1 MDTNKLLFV
10 DVETTIRNTVGKN
23 KASAF
28 CKDNFIVY
36 SGVMRSG
43 DGCVSIVN
51 GPAEPPTDEGYAVV
65 GHNIKFDLH
74 HLRAANESWWEYVMR
89 NGVWDTSIAEY
100 LLTAQIEKYPSLDS
114 CAVKYGGTVK
124 DNRLKDEFWGKGI
137 DTTEIPEDIILP
149 YLEQD
154 VLNTKII
161 AEAQIEEAERL
172 GMMPLMRAMM
182 SAMLATAEMEWNG
195 LYVDLDRLE
204 SIQETLETER
214 RSLLQK
220 LEDEV
225 IEMGLA
231 LPRDVLNLSSN
242 KQLSAILFGGDVDY
256 TDKEQIGFFKTGA
269 KKGEPRYKN
278 VQKSVMSKG
287 LYTPKKEWENKL
299 GYYSSSDDILSEL
312 FGEHGGVFLEGML
325 RLRWLNKQ
333 INTYAEGMKKLV
345 MPDGLIHHSLQCT
358 STSTG
363 RLSCT
368 VAGTLVTTDR
378 GEVPIEDVRIGD
390 MVLTHRNRFRPVVAT
405 IDNDVQQV
413 YEVKFSS
420 GKVLTCT
427 KDHSMLYYTGEFK
440 SLDCVTKELFNV
452 SIKDLDDERG
462 KYKSV
467 LGSIPQE
474 GVLYDTENIR
484 DAGYELP
491 QCVTLRE
498 NTSPGVRIQ
507 GSEEDALR
515 PFQGGR
521 EESDVWED
529 WGIASQLH
537 RSSLGLQRVLYLH
550 PRRKTTVCTSSSD
563 GTGVRFRRNT
573 PDVACPPYRW
583 ESSEQFVRQLS
594 RMYSNWAC
602 GDTQS
607 GDRTALDTIEKV
619 ERAGCH
625 RVYDLTVL
633 EDHSYYTNGVCS
645 HNCTAPNLQNIPSQG
660 ESEIKAYFSSRF
672 GDKGRIISADYSQLE
687 VVWLAWAA
695 GDENMKND
703 IKNGVDFHCKRLAL
717 KVGEPYDDVVRKC
730 KVEELPEWVEMRK
743 KIKTFSFQRSYG
755 AGAAA
760 ISAATGMSVEEV
772 KEIIKNEEKAY
783 PQLTQFY
790 KQIQL
795 EVERSVSAAE
805 KVYKIEN
812 GIPLKYGF
820 YVSPTGRRYHFP
832 QSVFTYYSKQEM
844 KQKTEP
850 SFSPTIIKN
859 YPIQGGAT
867 GDLVPFM
874 MAVLMHKL
882 RSAGYGEKCLLIN
895 QVHDSIMLDTHEE
908 IVYDVCQLVKE
919 TLEDAPRLLGKHFG
933 LDFGLPLG
941 VDVEFGLNWK
951 EQEKYVSTKKETEMV
966 QGLVEAVTK
975 EPRQDKYDKQFYNG
989 VKIGDNWY
997 NFPPENTPAKG
1008 QVVEFEAPAKGNKI
1022 ADFTVTDGS
1031 ATAGQAGPKQGK
1043 LPTSVEGQI
1052 KGMILNNA
1060 VQMSIAT
1067 ANGQPLTKESIVAAA
1082 KVVLEAR
1089 SEIDQFEI
1097 AA

>member
-1 MDTNKLLFV
+1 MGKFLYV
-10 DVETTIRNTVGKN
+10 DVETTIRNKIGKN

-28 CKDNFIVY
+28 CPDNFIVW
-36 SGVMRSG
+36 SGLKRCHDAS
-43 DGCVSIVN
+43 VSITN
-51 GPAEPPTDEGYAVV
+51 GPAQPPKEAGYTVV

-74 HLRAANESWWEYVMR
+74 HLRAADDGWWEYVLD

-114 CAVKYGGTVK
+114 CAIKYGGTVK

-154 VLNTKII
+154 VLNTEII
-161 AEAQIEEAERL
+161 AKAQMEEAERL

-182 SAMLATAEMEWNG
+182 QAMLATAEMEWNG

-242 KQLSAILFGGDVDY
+242 KQLSAILFGGEVDY
-256 TDKEQIGFFKTGA
+256 TDKEQIGFFKTGE
-269 KKGEPRYKN
+269 KKGQPRYKN
-278 VQKSVMSKG
+278 VPKSVMSKG
-287 LYTPKKEWENKL
+287 LYTPKKAWENKL

-312 FGEHGGVFLEGML
+312 FGEHGGAFLEGML

-345 MPDGLIHHSLQCT
+345 MPDGLIHHNLQCT

-378 GEVPIEDVRIGD
+378 GQVPIEEVQIGD

-413 YEVKFSS
+413 YKVTFSS

-440 SLDCVTKELFNV
+440 SLDTITQEIFNV
-452 SIKDLDDERG
+452 SIEELDNQRR
-462 KYKSV
+462 KYTEV
-467 LGSIPQE
+467 FGAVPEE
-474 GVLYDTENIR
+474 GVLYNSENLR
-484 DAGYELP
+484 DSGYELP
-491 QCVTLRE
+491 QCVTLCEEQYVGGR
-498 NTSPGVRIQ
+498 VQ
-507 GSEEDALR
+507 GFEEDALR

-521 EESDVWED
+521 EESNVWQD

-537 RSSLGLQRVLYLH
+537 RSSLGLQRVFYLH
-550 PRRKTTVCTSSSD
+550 PQRGEAVCTSGGD
-563 GTGVRFRRNT
+563 GGGFGSQQDTGDT
-573 PDVACPPYRW
+573 PCPPYRW
-583 ESSEQFVRQLS
+583 ESSKQLVGQLS
-594 RMYSNWAC
+594 SLYSNWTC

-607 GDRTALDTIEKV
+607 GDRTSFDTIEKV

-645 HNCTAPNLQNIPSQG
+645 HNCTAPNLQSIPSQG
-660 ESEIKAYFSSRF
+660 ESEIKGYFASRF

-703 IKNGVDFHCKRLAL
+703 IRNGVDFHCKRLAL
-717 KVGEPYDDVVRKC
+717 KVNEPYEDVVRKC

-760 ISAATGMSVEEV
+760 ISAATGMSVDEV
-772 KEIIKNEEKAY
+772 KAIIKNEEKAY
-783 PQLTQFY
+783 PQLTKFY
-790 KQIQL
+790 KDIQGQ
-795 EVERSVSAAE
+795 VERSALAA
-805 KVYKIEN
+805 KHVYKNE
-812 GIPLKYGF
+812 GGVDLKYGF
-820 YVSPTGRRYHFP
+820 YTSPTGRRYHFP
-832 QSVFTYYSKQEM
+832 QSLFTYFD
-844 KQKTEP
+844 KTKKRKVTEV

-882 RSAGYGEKCLLIN
+882 RKQGWGEKALLIN
-895 QVHDSIMLDTHEE
+895 QVHDSIMLDIHEDL
-908 IVYDVCQLVKE
+908 VYDVCQLVKD
-919 TLEDAPRLLGKHFG
+919 TLEDAPRYLGKHFG
-933 LDFGLPLG
+933 LDFDLPLG

-951 EQEKYVSTKKETEMV
+951 EQETFVSTKQETEMV

-975 EPRQDKYDKQFYNG
+975 EPRQDKYDYKFYNG
-989 VKIGDNWY
+989 VKIGESWF
-997 NFPPENTPAKG
+997 NFPQENTPAKG
-1008 QVVEFEAPAKGNKI
+1008 QVIEFEAPEKGNKV
-1022 ADFTVTDGS
+1022 ATFTVTDGS
-1031 ATAGQAGPKQGK
+1031 ATPSQAGPKQGK
-1043 LPTSVEGQI
+1043 VPAGVEGQI

-1060 VQMSIAT
+1060 VQMAIAK
-1067 ANGQPLTKESIVAAA
+1067 ANRDATKITVEDINAAA
-1082 KVVLEAR
+1082 DVVLEAR
-1089 SEIDQFEI
+1089 KYVDGLEI

>member
-1 MDTNKLLFV
+1 MDTRKLLFV

-51 GPAEPPTDEGYAVV
+51 GPAQPPTDEGYAVV

-74 HLRAANESWWEYVMR
+74 HLRAANEGWWEYVMR

-242 KQLSAILFGGDVDY
+242 KQLSAILFGGEVDY
-256 TDKEQIGFFKTGA
+256 TDKEQIGFFKTGE
-269 KKGEPRYKN
+269 KKGQPRYKN
-278 VQKSVMSKG
+278 VPKSVMSKG
-287 LYTPKKEWENKL
+287 LYTPKKAWENKL

-312 FGEHGGVFLEGML
+312 FGEHGGAFLEGML

-345 MPDGLIHHSLQCT
+345 MPDGLIHHNLQCT

-368 VAGTLVTTDR
+368 
-378 GEVPIEDVRIGD
+378 
-390 MVLTHRNRFRPVVAT
+390 
-405 IDNDVQQV
+405 
-413 YEVKFSS
+413 
-420 GKVLTCT
+420 
-427 KDHSMLYYTGEFK
+427 
-440 SLDCVTKELFNV
+440 
-452 SIKDLDDERG
+452 
-462 KYKSV
+462 
-467 LGSIPQE
+467 
-474 GVLYDTENIR
+474 
-484 DAGYELP
+484 
-491 QCVTLRE
+491 
-498 NTSPGVRIQ
+498 
-507 GSEEDALR
+507 
-515 PFQGGR
+515 
-521 EESDVWED
+521 
-529 WGIASQLH
+529 
-537 RSSLGLQRVLYLH
+537 
-550 PRRKTTVCTSSSD
+550 
-563 GTGVRFRRNT
+563 
-573 PDVACPPYRW
+573 
-583 ESSEQFVRQLS
+583 
-594 RMYSNWAC
+594 
-602 GDTQS
+602 
-607 GDRTALDTIEKV
+607 
-619 ERAGCH
+619 
-625 RVYDLTVL
+625 
-633 EDHSYYTNGVCS
+633 
-645 HNCTAPNLQNIPSQG
+645 APNLQNIPSQG
-660 ESEIKAYFSSRF
+660 DSEIKAYFSSRY

-730 KVEELPEWVEMRK
+730 KEEELPEWVEMRK

-832 QSVFTYYSKQEM
+832 QSVFTYHSKQEM
-844 KQKTEP
+844 KQKTEA

-882 RSAGYGEKCLLIN
+882 RAAGYGEKCLLIN
-895 QVHDSIMLDTHEE
+895 QVHDSIMLDTHADL
-908 IVYDVCQLVKE
+908 VYDVCQLVKE

-933 LDFGLPLG
+933 LDFDLPLG

-951 EQEKYVSTKKETEMV
+951 DQEKFVSTKKETTMV

-975 EPRQDKYDKQFYNG
+975 EPRQDKYDNKFYNG
-989 VKIGDNWY
+989 VKIGDSWF
-997 NFPPENTPAKG
+997 NFPPDNTPAKG
-1008 QVVEFEAPAKGNKI
+1008 QVIEFEAPAKGNKI
-1022 ADFTVTDGS
+1022 ATFTVTDGS
-1031 ATAGQAGPKQGK
+1031 ATATQAGPKQGK
-1043 LPTSVEGQI
+1043 VPAGVEGQI

-1060 VQMSIAT
+1060 VQMAIA
-1067 ANGQPLTKESIVAAA
+1067 AAQGQPLTVESIVAAA
-1082 KVVLEAR
+1082 EVVKEAR
-1089 SEIDQFEI
+1089 TEIDKFEI
-1097 AA
+1097 TV